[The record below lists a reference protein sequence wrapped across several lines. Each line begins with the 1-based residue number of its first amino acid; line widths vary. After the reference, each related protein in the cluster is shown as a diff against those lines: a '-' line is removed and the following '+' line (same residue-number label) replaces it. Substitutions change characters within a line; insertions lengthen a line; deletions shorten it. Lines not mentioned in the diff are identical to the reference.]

1 MTLSNKQTQAF
12 HAVNYM
18 TQLQET
24 LTFLK
29 SKTKI
34 NPQIGL
40 VLGSGLGAFVNDM
53 EVEVS
58 IPFSEIPHFGKSSV
72 EGHSGNL
79 IFGHV
84 GGVPVVVQQGRLHF
98 YEGHSL
104 ESVVFPVRIMG
115 LMGVKNLILTNSAG
129 GCGDGM
135 KAGDFMVIT
144 DHLNLTGHNP
154 LLGPN
159 LKELGPRFPD
169 MTEAYDKN
177 FVSLLSQIFK
187 KHGIRFHQGIYA
199 GLTGPTYETPAE
211 VRYLKMIGSSAVGM
225 STVPETIVAN
235 HMGLKVA
242 GISCITNLAA
252 GISPQKLTHS
262 EVTETAKLV
271 ESSFSK
277 VLKEFIAHLK

>member
-1 MTLSNKQTQAF
+1 MTLSNRQTQAF

-18 TQLQET
+18 TQVQET

-53 EVEVS
+53 DVEIS

-84 GGVPVVVQQGRLHF
+84 GSVPTVVQQGRLHF

-104 ESVVFPVRIMG
+104 DSVVFPVRVMG
-115 LMGVKNLILTNSAG
+115 VMGVKNLILTNSAG

-169 MTEAYDKN
+169 MTESYDKN

-187 KHGIRFHQGIYA
+187 KHGIRFHQGVYA

-235 HMGLKVA
+235 HMGLKVV

-277 VLKEFIAHLK
+277 VLKEFIAHFK